1 MTTLPS
7 FVELMAT
14 LGIDPPNGSS
24 QATSSTSPASQSSP
38 SSPRLEKLAIPASS
52 PTRSRS
58 SPSLRDQVTR
68 SRTARY
74 NPYSPTLTSTTR
86 TPRRGSVS
94 SVSSF
99 SSSSSEKSHRAGSS
113 SPRLSPSPRIRRKH
127 QGNKL
132 TINVFGSST
141 DLAANTPIS
150 SYVRRKTPVT
160 SPTSPT
166 FSRES
171 SNPPPSYPMPFTLP
185 TLPTFLPQ
193 SASSDS
199 FPITPDSEAEGFSVR
214 PAPSPK
220 GSVESLPEDPTHSSP
235 RYHTGIRISTSP
247 RSSPNNVNTDKFS
260 KHPVVQVA

>member
-7 FVELMAT
+7 FVELMTT
-14 LGIDPPNGSS
+14 LGID
-24 QATSSTSPASQSSP
+24 TKDSQSSQPTSSSSSQP
-38 SSPRLEKLAIPASS
+38 SSPRTERLSLPASS

-58 SPSLRDQVTR
+58 SPSLRDQATR
-68 SRTARY
+68 SRIARY
-74 NPYSPTLTSTTR
+74 TPYSPTLNPSSRST
-86 TPRRGSVS
+86 RRGSVS
-94 SVSSF
+94 SVSS
-99 SSSSSEKSHRAGSS
+99 SSSEMSQRAGSPRPSS
-113 SPRLSPSPRIRRKH
+113 SPRFRRRKSTS
-127 QGNKL
+127 NRL

-171 SNPPPSYPMPFTLP
+171 SEPPSYPMPFTLP

-193 SASSDS
+193 SSGSDS
-199 FPITPDSEAEGFSVR
+199 FPITPESEMEEFPVR
-214 PAPSPK
+214 PTSSSSAKDLLSEEPSTV
-220 GSVESLPEDPTHSSP
+220 GSSP
-235 RYHTGIRISTSP
+235 RFHTGIRISTSP
-247 RSSPNNVNTDKFS
+247 RSSNATQYS

>member
-7 FVELMAT
+7 FVELMTT
-14 LGIDPPNGSS
+14 LGIDNMSSEPTPSSSSS
-24 QATSSTSPASQSSP
+24 QPP
-38 SSPRLEKLAIPASS
+38 SPRTGRLTLPASS

-58 SPSLRDQVTR
+58 SPALRDQASR

-74 NPYSPTLTSTTR
+74 TPYSPTVSSST
-86 TPRRGSVS
+86 RRGSVS
-94 SVSSF
+94 SVSS
-99 SSSSSEKSHRAGSS
+99 SSSEMSQRAGSPRAS
-113 SPRLSPSPRIRRKH
+113 SSARFRRRSTS
-127 QGNKL
+127 NRL

-171 SNPPPSYPMPFTLP
+171 SDPPMPFTLP
-185 TLPTFLPQ
+185 TLPPFLPQ
-193 SASSDS
+193 SSGSDS
-199 FPITPDSEAEGFSVR
+199 FPKTPDSESMEFSV
-214 PAPSPK
+214 PPTSPSSPEANVK
-220 GSVESLPEDPTHSSP
+220 VPSEDPSSP
-235 RYHTGIRISTSP
+235 RFHTGIRISTSP
-247 RSSPNNVNTDKFS
+247 RSSNTNTSQYS